1 MQYNCLIQ
9 KYDKLKEDYQQVLTA
24 SLRFREEQIEKV
36 NKMNDMESE
45 YALVFYFFLP
55 KYFKFNL
62 FLLKTAT
69 V

>member
-45 YALVFYFFLP
+45 YALDL
-55 KYFKFNL
+55 L
-62 FLLKTAT
+62 FLLKYF
-69 V
+69 

>member
-62 FLLKTAT
+62 FLLKTAP